1 MVPLLVG
8 RERGLNSSATGW
20 TREGRLNGCAGR
32 FRCWL
37 VKKKEEVVGREW
49 KRAGQQDGGGAAGW
63 ERKVRLDVG
72 AAGWERKGRLNGGA
86 AGWERAGR
94 LDGGGAAGW
103 KRKVRLDVGAAGW
116 KIAVGLDA

>member
-37 VKKKEEVVGREW
+37 VKKKKKWLGESGRELDSRMVVVLLVGRE
-49 KRAGQQDGGGAAGW
+49 KYGW
-63 ERKVRLDVG
+63 ML
-72 AAGWERKGRLNGGA
+72 ALL
-86 AGWERAGR
+86 AGR
-94 LDGGGAAGW
+94 EKDG
-103 KRKVRLDVGAAGW
+103 
-116 KIAVGLDA
+116 